1 MVNYLQDI
9 RTLHLDLAS
18 HNLAIAPCHKVWTRF
33 RMMGA
38 LLEAHDSIPKLALA
52 NKICKRSKNLDNL
65 DKREGHSTQAT

>member
-1 MVNYLQDI
+1 MVNYLQGI
-9 RTLHLDLAS
+9 QTSHLDLAS
-18 HNLAIAPCHKVWTRF
+18 HNLAIAPYHKVWTPF

>member
-9 RTLHLDLAS
+9 QTLHLDLAS
-18 HNLAIAPCHKVWTRF
+18 HNLAIALYHKVWTRF
-33 RMMGA
+33 HMMVA

-65 DKREGHSTQAT
+65 DKKEGHSIQAT